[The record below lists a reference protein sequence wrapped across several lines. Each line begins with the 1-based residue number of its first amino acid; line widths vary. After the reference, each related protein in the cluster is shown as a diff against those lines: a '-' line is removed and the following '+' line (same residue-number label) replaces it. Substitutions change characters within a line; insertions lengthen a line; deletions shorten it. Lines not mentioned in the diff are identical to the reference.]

1 LRFANG
7 LKGQLLIGHGFLP
20 ILDTEVPALKK
31 TRKSP
36 SRAVVLKP
44 VRYPNRYRHL
54 LRSTGVT
61 FDFSVSLDYSLTVNP
76 LPDCKLPAINHQFF
90 NDSKPASARLALR
103 AAFDPSQLR
112 GGNLKSS
119 FLKEMKL

>member
-61 FDFSVSLDYSLTVNP
+61 FDFFVSLDYSLTVNP
-76 LPDCKLPAINHQFF
+76 LPDCKFPPSTTNSSTTPNQQAHGWLFVLHSIRRNY
-90 NDSKPASARLALR
+90 
-103 AAFDPSQLR
+103 AA
-112 GGNLKSS
+112 
-119 FLKEMKL
+119 EI